1 MKAAAACRCP
11 YCRFGLAS
19 LLPME
24 GPSRETRWRKPGA
37 TDSGDPEGGDTMDST
52 RRTIGLAL
60 FIIFAVVGSGW
71 ALEKAFIN
79 SYARGGAPVVEPA
92 AAPVAREPSDT
103 PAPKDVEYDRSD
115 LLLMQG

>member
-1 MKAAAACRCP
+1 MA
-11 YCRFGLAS
+11 
-19 LLPME
+19 
-24 GPSRETRWRKPGA
+24 
-37 TDSGDPEGGDTMDST
+37 EGGDTMDST

-71 ALEKAFIN
+71 ALERAFIN

-92 AAPVAREPSDT
+92 AAPVTSEPSDR

>member
-1 MKAAAACRCP
+1 LEKM
-11 YCRFGLAS
+11 
-19 LLPME
+19 
-24 GPSRETRWRKPGA
+24 PGE
-37 TDSGDPEGGDTMDST
+37 TDSGDAEGGDTMDST
-52 RRTIGLAL
+52 RRTIALAL

-92 AAPVAREPSDT
+92 AAPVTSEPSDR